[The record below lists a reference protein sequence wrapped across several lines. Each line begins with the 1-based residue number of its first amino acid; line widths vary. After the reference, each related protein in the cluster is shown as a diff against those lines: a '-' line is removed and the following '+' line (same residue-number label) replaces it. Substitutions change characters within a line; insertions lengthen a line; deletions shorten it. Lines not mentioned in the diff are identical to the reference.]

1 MPTSDFTYLEDKV
14 ISIIIQHNIQ
24 HDEPGDVQQR
34 RGHVA
39 GAPAGQTQHHHRAR
53 QDGGGEGKSINETI
67 SEGLML
73 SCDLTYF
80 LHFRWSRTKFA

>member
-14 ISIIIQHNIQ
+14 ISIIIQHNVQ

-34 RGHVA
+34 RGHVD

-53 QDGGGEGKSINETI
+53 QDRGGEGNWKLRRMVVVNNLKVSMK
-67 SEGLML
+67 L
-73 SCDLTYF
+73 F
-80 LHFRWSRTKFA
+80 LKD

>member
-53 QDGGGEGKSINETI
+53 QDGGGQGKEWESWNTLKV
-67 SEGLML
+67 SMKL
-73 SCDLTYF
+73 F
-80 LHFRWSRTKFA
+80 LKD